1 MEGEIYHMKEFDT
14 ITAIST
20 AIGEGG
26 ISIIRVS
33 GERALQVVGRIFKGK
48 NTKGMDTMETY
59 TMRYGHIVEL
69 GGDDVIDEVIV
80 SCMKGPR
87 SFTAEDTIEI
97 NCHGGIVAT
106 NKVLENVIKA
116 GARMAEPG
124 EFTKRAFLNGRIDLS
139 QAEAV
144 IDIIRAKT
152 ELSMK
157 SAVLQAGGNLSAA
170 VRELREKLIA
180 LIAHI
185 EATVDYPEDDLEE
198 ITGIQVAA
206 RLKEV
211 VEEIGKAIESADEG
225 KILREGL
232 STVIVGKPNV
242 GKSSLLN
249 TLLKENRAIV
259 TDIPGTTRDVIEEY
273 ISIQGIPI
281 KIVDTAGIRE
291 TEDVVEKIGVEKSI
305 EKIEE
310 ADLIVLILDSSSELT
325 DEDRDIISFIKG
337 KKYIVL
343 LNKSD
348 LNEKINIK
356 EIDELESE
364 YVISTSVTQGFGI
377 DQLKEAIVKLFFH
390 GEIKSNELVITN
402 MRHKEAM
409 MAANSSCIQAI
420 EALSS
425 TSAIDLA
432 SIDIRNAW
440 YSLGQITGD
449 TMEENIIDKIFSE
462 FCLGK

>member
-1 MEGEIYHMKEFDT
+1 MKEFDT
-14 ITAIST
+14 IAAIATS
-20 AIGEGG
+20 IGEGG

-33 GERALQVVGRIFKGK
+33 GDKSIDIVDSIFIGK
-48 NTKGMDTMETY
+48 NKRKLHDLKSY
-59 TMRYGHIVEL
+59 TMRYGHIVDKNGSKL
-69 GGDDVIDEVIV
+69 DEVII
-80 SCMKGPR
+80 SYMKGPK

-97 NCHGGIVAT
+97 NCHGGVVGT
-106 NKVLENVIKA
+106 NRILQEIIRA

-157 SAVLQAGGNLSAA
+157 SALMQSEGTISKEIKIIRN
-170 VRELREKLIA
+170 KL
-180 LIAHI
+180 LNVIAHI
-185 EATVDYPEDDLEE
+185 EATVDYPEEDMEE
-198 ITGIQVAA
+198 VTAGKVS
-206 RLKEV
+206 EDV
-211 VEEIGKAIESADEG
+211 TEIIGEIELLLSTAEEG

-249 TLLKENRAIV
+249 ALVKEKRAIV
-259 TDIPGTTRDVIEEY
+259 TDVPGTTRDVIEEY
-273 ISIQGIPI
+273 ISIEGIPV

-291 TEDVVEKIGVEKSI
+291 TEDIVEKIGVEKSK
-305 EKIEE
+305 EKIDE
-310 ADLIVLILDSSSELT
+310 ADLVILMLDLSNKLT
-325 DEDRDIISFIKG
+325 EEDKEIIEYIKD

-348 LNEKINIK
+348 LDGKIEREELQSLKSKYITNISVKTGEGLNHVK
-356 EIDELESE
+356 EHIKD
-364 YVISTSVTQGFGI
+364 
-377 DQLKEAIVKLFFH
+377 LFFN
-390 GEIKSNELVITN
+390 GEIKTEGIFVTN
-402 MRHKEAM
+402 NRHKESLIRAKESLE
-409 MAANSSCIQAI
+409 SSLN
-420 EALSS
+420 ALEY
-425 TSAIDLA
+425 TLAIDLA

-440 YSLGQITGD
+440 MNLGEITGESL
-449 TMEENIIDKIFSE
+449 EEDIIHKIFSE

>member
-1 MEGEIYHMKEFDT
+1 MKEFDT

-48 NTKGMDTMETY
+48 NRKELDSMETY

-69 GGDDVIDEVIV
+69 DGDEVIDEVIV
-80 SCMKGPR
+80 SYMKGPR
-87 SFTAEDTIEI
+87 SFTAEDTVEI
-97 NCHGGIVAT
+97 NCHGGIVAA

-116 GARMAEPG
+116 GARIAEPG

-157 SAVLQAGGNLSAA
+157 SAILQAGGNLSAA

-211 VEEIGKAIESADEG
+211 AGEIGKALESADEG
-225 KILREGL
+225 KIIREGL

-273 ISIQGIPI
+273 ISIKGIPI

-291 TEDVVEKIGVEKSI
+291 TEDVVEKIGVGKSI

-310 ADLIVLILDSSSELT
+310 ADLIILILDSSSELT
-325 DEDRDIISFIKG
+325 EEDRDIISFIKG

-348 LNEKINIK
+348 LNGKINIK
-356 EIDELESE
+356 EIEELDSE

-377 DQLKEAIVKLFFH
+377 DQLKDAIVKLFFH

-409 MAANSSCIQAI
+409 MAANSSCFQAI
-420 EALSS
+420 EALNS

>member
-1 MEGEIYHMKEFDT
+1 MKEFDT
-14 ITAIST
+14 IAAIATS
-20 AIGEGG
+20 IGEGG

-33 GERALQVVGRIFKGK
+33 GDKSIDIVNSIFIGK
-48 NTKGMDTMETY
+48 NNRKLHDLKSY
-59 TMRYGHIVEL
+59 TMRYGHIVDKNGVRL
-69 GGDDVIDEVIV
+69 DEVII
-80 SCMKGPR
+80 SYMKGPK

-97 NCHGGIVAT
+97 NCHGGVVGT
-106 NKVLENVIKA
+106 NRILQEIIRA

-157 SAVLQAGGNLSAA
+157 SALMQSEGTISKEIKIIRNKLLS
-170 VRELREKLIA
+170 V
-180 LIAHI
+180 IAHI
-185 EATVDYPEDDLEE
+185 EATVDYPEEDMEE
-198 ITGIQVAA
+198 VTAGKVSE
-206 RLKEV
+206 EV
-211 VEEIGKAIESADEG
+211 TEIISEVDMLLSTADEG

-249 TLLKENRAIV
+249 ALVKEKRAIV
-259 TDIPGTTRDVIEEY
+259 TDVPGTTRDVIEEY
-273 ISIQGIPI
+273 ISIEGIPV

-291 TEDVVEKIGVEKSI
+291 TEDIVEKIGVEKSK
-305 EKIEE
+305 EKIDE
-310 ADLIVLILDSSSELT
+310 ADLVILILDLSNRLT
-325 DEDRDIISFIKG
+325 HEDREIIDYIKD

-348 LNEKINIK
+348 LGGKIEREELQSLKSKYITNISVKTGEGLNLVK
-356 EIDELESE
+356 EHIKD
-364 YVISTSVTQGFGI
+364 
-377 DQLKEAIVKLFFH
+377 LFFN
-390 GEIKSNELVITN
+390 GEIKTEGIFVTN
-402 MRHKEAM
+402 NRHKESLVRAKE
-409 MAANSSCIQAI
+409 NL
-420 EALSS
+420 EASLNALEF

-440 YSLGQITGD
+440 MNLGEITGEAL
-449 TMEENIIDKIFSE
+449 EEDIIHKIFSE

>member
-1 MEGEIYHMKEFDT
+1 MKEFDT
-14 ITAIST
+14 IAAIST
-20 AIGEGG
+20 AVGEGG

-33 GERALQVVGRIFKGK
+33 GEKALQVVGRIFRGK
-48 NTKGMDTMETY
+48 NSKSLDSMETY
-59 TMRYGHIVEL
+59 TMRYGHIVEF
-69 GGDDVIDEVIV
+69 GGDDAIDEVIV
-80 SCMKGPR
+80 SFMKGPR
-87 SFTAEDTIEI
+87 SFTAEDTLEI

-116 GARMAEPG
+116 GARIAEPG

-157 SAVLQAGGNLSAA
+157 SAVLQSGGNLSAA
-170 VRELREKLIA
+170 VRELREKLLG

-198 ITGIQVAA
+198 ITAIQVAA

-211 VEEIGKAIESADEG
+211 AGELEKAIESADEG
-225 KILREGL
+225 RILREGL

-273 ISIQGIPI
+273 ISIKGIPI

-291 TEDVVEKIGVEKSI
+291 TEDVVEKIGVEKSRS
-305 EKIEE
+305 KIEE
-310 ADLIVLILDSSSELT
+310 ADLIVFMLDISRGLDS
-325 DEDRDIISFIKG
+325 EDRDIISYIRG

-348 LNEKINIK
+348 LAAKAD
-356 EIDELESE
+356 IDEIEGLEPE
-364 YVISTSVTQGFGI
+364 YVISTSVTQGIGV
-377 DQLKEAIVKLFFH
+377 DKLKEAIVKLFFH
-390 GEIKSNELVITN
+390 GEIKSGELVITN

-409 MAANSSCIQAI
+409 LAARSSCLQAI
-420 EALSS
+420 DALSG

-449 TMEENIIDKIFSE
+449 TMEEDIIDKIFSE